1 MEHLVKMH
9 IILENNFNIDK
20 AISFILSFLFSFN
33 FKNIKVTV
41 STVFI
46 MLAVFFYS
54 FDFLLT
60 TNPTKLNYD

>member
-20 AISFILSFLFSFN
+20 AISFILSFLSSFN

-46 MLAVFFYS
+46 TLAVFFYS